1 MPKDNS
7 YIKNNPVKDFL
18 TLTLPTDN
26 NEIKIFD
33 LQGKLLLQQEV
44 GQTAQITVS
53 MLQIGTYVL
62 IINNSESLTFVK
74 Q

>member
-7 YIKNNPVKDFL
+7 YIKNNPVKDYL